1 MTTHV
6 TLEDAL
12 SNVDLLEELPLPDQ
26 QPCIEPPPSSI
37 MYQANFDTNFEDRN
51 AFVTGIARYIEQA
64 TVHSSMNE
72 MLEEGHEYAVML
84 YTWRS
89 CSRAI
94 PQVKCNEQPNRVEI
108 YEKTVEV
115 LEPEVTKLMKFMY
128 FQRKAIERF
137 CSEVKRLCHA
147 ERRKDFVSEA
157 YLLTLGKFINM
168 FAVLDELKNMKCSVK
183 NDHSAYKRAAQFLRK
198 MADPQSIQESQNL
211 SMFLANHNR
220 ITQCLHQQLEVIP
233 GYEELLADIVN
244 ICVDYYENKMYLTPS
259 EKHMLLKVMGF
270 GLYLMDGNVSNIYKL
285 DAKKRINLSKID
297 KFFKLQVVPLFGD
310 MQIELSRYI
319 ETSAHYEE
327 NKSKWTCTQSSISP
341 QYNLCEQMVQ
351 IREDHIRFIS
361 ELARY
366 SNSEVVTGSG
376 LDSQK
381 SDEEYRE
388 LFDLALRGLQL
399 LSKWSTHVMEVY
411 SWKLVHPTD
420 KFCNK
425 DCPGTAE
432 EYERAT
438 RYNYTSEEKFAL
450 VEVIAMIKGL
460 QVLMG
465 RMESVFN
472 QAIRNT
478 IYAALQD
485 FAQMTLREPLRQAVR
500 KKKNVL
506 ISVLQAIRKTVCDW
520 EGAREPPNDPCLR
533 GEKDPKGGFDIKVPR
548 RAVGPSSTQLY
559 MVRTMLESLIAD
571 KSGSKK
577 TLRSSLDGP
586 IVVAIEDFHKQ
597 SFFFTHLLNFSE
609 ALQQCCDLSQLWF
622 REFFLELTMGRRIQ
636 FPIEM
641 SMPWILT
648 DHILETKEPSMMEYV
663 LYPLDLYN
671 DSGYYALTKFKK
683 QFLYDEIEAEV
694 NLCFD
699 QFVYKLADQIFAYYK
714 AMAGSVLLDKRF
726 RAECKNYGVIIP
738 YPPSNRYET
747 LLKQRHVQL
756 LGRSIDLNRLITQR
770 ISAAMYKSLDH
781 AISRF
786 ESEDLTSIVELEWL
800 LEINRLTHR
809 LLSKHMT
816 LDSFDAMFREAN
828 HNVSAP
834 YGRIT
839 LHVFWELNFDF
850 LPNYCYNGSTNRFVR
865 TAIPFTQ
872 EPQRDKPANV
882 QPYYLYGSKPLNIAY
897 SHIYSSYRNFVGPPH
912 FKTICRLLGYQGIA
926 VVMEELLKIVKSL
939 LQGTILQYVKTLIE
953 VMPKICRLPRH
964 EYGSPGILEF
974 FHHQLKDIIE
984 YAELKTDV
992 FQSLREVG
1000 NAILFCLLIE
1010 QALSQEEVC
1019 DLLHAAPFQNILP
1032 RVYIKE
1038 GERLEVRMKRLEAKY
1053 APLHLVPLIERLGTP
1068 QQIAIAREG
1077 DLLTKERLCCGL
1089 SMFEVILTRIRSFLQ
1104 DGVWRGPPPTNGVM
1118 HVDECMEFH
1127 RLWSAMQ
1134 FVYCIPVGTHEF
1146 TAEQCFGDGLN
1157 WAGCA
1162 IIVLLGQQRRFDLF
1176 DFCYHLLKV
1185 QRQDGKD
1192 EIIKNVPLKKMAD
1205 RIRKYQILNN
1215 EIFAILNKYMKAV
1228 ETDSSTV
1235 EHVRCFQ
1242 PPIHQSLATT
1252 CCAPPPGAYEIKP
1265 GDLRG
1270 AASFDKSD
1278 RFRHVKA
1285 AALPPPSPSRNALM
1299 SPVRRTL
1306 SVDGLVEG
1314 SSVKKEKN
1322 IMTTEKRQQ
1331 KLLEKEIRSLLHQR
1345 GEQDRRLLA
1354 LEEELK
1360 KVEAKLLAAVRE
1372 KTGLTANITTLDRQR
1387 AELKKVNEF
1396 LKNKVSADTT
1406 KKRINSLT
1414 MELMEARNTLDVK
1427 NKELSVLQ
1435 INTEGQMKVLETD
1448 LQAAR
1453 VTVAALKDRNKDL
1466 EDLHQV
1472 TKTQNE
1478 ELENENTRLHAVIRE
1493 LKEEIKVL
1501 QGYLDTANDQIQDLR
1516 LKLQEKTQ
1524 ENTVASSQVEKVKQL
1539 ETELEQRTSELEIT
1553 QEVLRQK
1560 EEEAQKFQQEL
1571 QVSKDALVEVE
1582 KRLEDQELE
1591 LKSSQKLVG
1600 DMEEQMKAANQEVQD
1615 SQATVRQQEAELA
1628 RLREVLRRTE
1638 KELDERVAHLEQRYL
1653 FAEEERSKTQEQGLR
1668 RVEELKM
1675 ELALLRE
1682 AKREEEKIQIQLKQ
1696 EHSTL
1701 SEELMKEKAL
1711 VDSLSVLVEQER
1723 EESEERLGQLREEM
1737 EEVLGELTMLEEQEQ
1752 GRQEACQRLQE
1763 ANNELEGQLSAT
1775 RALLESKNNDVAALK
1790 EEHLADTRKLQEA
1803 HTSSLSKM
1811 ADIVSELESAKEALK
1826 GADERQ
1832 KALEAEVERVTQQMK
1847 EEMDKVV
1854 QQKEEEINKVR
1865 EGLEEHQERQL
1876 AEAKAR
1882 EENSRML
1889 LEVQTHLALKDEE
1902 MKATEAVIIRLQQEL
1917 QQQTKEREETLG
1929 QLEEQREL
1937 KDESRLALE
1946 KQLNMAEQ
1954 DKNRLQSRLDEV
1966 EQEGL
1971 SFQAQLDLME
1981 ERTQALQHEL
1991 EEQRQ
1996 DRRALQEQVEVL
2008 AQEKVTMQWELE
2020 EQRQELQRQITEA
2033 REESSPRSET
2043 KHWRKQYEEL
2053 FAKVKPF
2060 QEQLN
2065 AFAAERN
2072 ALLNENGANQEE
2084 LNKLSDA
2091 YARLLGHQNQ
2101 KQKIKHVMKLKD
2113 ENISLKQEVAKLRS
2127 QVSRQ
2132 KSDLEQLN
2140 SKLPGAPRR

>member
-12 SNVDLLEELPLPDQ
+12 SNVSVGGAALDLLEELPLPDQ

-137 CSEVKRLCHA
+137 CGEVKRLCHA

-220 ITQCLHQQLEVIP
+220 ITQCLQQQLEVIP

-244 ICVDYYENKMYLTPS
+244 ISVDYYENKMYLTPS

-285 DAKKRINLSKID
+285 DAKKRINLGKID

-351 IREDHIRFIS
+351 IRDDHIRFIS

-376 LDSQK
+376 LDSHK

-506 ISVLQAIRKTVCDW
+506 ISVLQAIRKTICDW

-586 IVVAIEDFHKQ
+586 IVLAIEDFHKH

-609 ALQQCCDLSQLWF
+609 ALQHCCDLSQLWF

-714 AMAGSVLLDKRF
+714 AMSGSVLLDKRF

-756 LGRSIDLNRLITQR
+756 LGRSIDLNRLVTQR
-770 ISAAMYKSLDH
+770 I
-781 AISRF
+781 
-786 ESEDLTSIVELEWL
+786 
-800 LEINRLTHR
+800 
-809 LLSKHMT
+809 
-816 LDSFDAMFREAN
+816 
-828 HNVSAP
+828 
-834 YGRIT
+834 
-839 LHVFWELNFDF
+839 
-850 LPNYCYNGSTNRFVR
+850 
-865 TAIPFTQ
+865 
-872 EPQRDKPANV
+872 
-882 QPYYLYGSKPLNIAY
+882 
-897 SHIYSSYRNFVGPPH
+897 
-912 FKTICRLLGYQGIA
+912 
-926 VVMEELLKIVKSL
+926 

-1104 DGVWRGPPPTNGVM
+1104 DAVWRGPPPTNGVM

-1157 WAGCA
+1157 WAGCS

-1252 CCAPPPGAYEIKP
+1252 C
-1265 GDLRG
+1265 
-1270 AASFDKSD
+1270 
-1278 RFRHVKA
+1278 
-1285 AALPPPSPSRNALM
+1285 
-1299 SPVRRTL
+1299 
-1306 SVDGLVEG
+1306 
-1314 SSVKKEKN
+1314 
-1322 IMTTEKRQQ
+1322 
-1331 KLLEKEIRSLLHQR
+1331 
-1345 GEQDRRLLA
+1345 
-1354 LEEELK
+1354 
-1360 KVEAKLLAAVRE
+1360 
-1372 KTGLTANITTLDRQR
+1372 
-1387 AELKKVNEF
+1387 
-1396 LKNKVSADTT
+1396 
-1406 KKRINSLT
+1406 
-1414 MELMEARNTLDVK
+1414 
-1427 NKELSVLQ
+1427 
-1435 INTEGQMKVLETD
+1435 
-1448 LQAAR
+1448 
-1453 VTVAALKDRNKDL
+1453 
-1466 EDLHQV
+1466 
-1472 TKTQNE
+1472 
-1478 ELENENTRLHAVIRE
+1478 
-1493 LKEEIKVL
+1493 
-1501 QGYLDTANDQIQDLR
+1501 
-1516 LKLQEKTQ
+1516 
-1524 ENTVASSQVEKVKQL
+1524 
-1539 ETELEQRTSELEIT
+1539 
-1553 QEVLRQK
+1553 
-1560 EEEAQKFQQEL
+1560 
-1571 QVSKDALVEVE
+1571 
-1582 KRLEDQELE
+1582 
-1591 LKSSQKLVG
+1591 
-1600 DMEEQMKAANQEVQD
+1600 
-1615 SQATVRQQEAELA
+1615 
-1628 RLREVLRRTE
+1628 
-1638 KELDERVAHLEQRYL
+1638 
-1653 FAEEERSKTQEQGLR
+1653 
-1668 RVEELKM
+1668 
-1675 ELALLRE
+1675 
-1682 AKREEEKIQIQLKQ
+1682 
-1696 EHSTL
+1696 
-1701 SEELMKEKAL
+1701 
-1711 VDSLSVLVEQER
+1711 
-1723 EESEERLGQLREEM
+1723 
-1737 EEVLGELTMLEEQEQ
+1737 
-1752 GRQEACQRLQE
+1752 
-1763 ANNELEGQLSAT
+1763 
-1775 RALLESKNNDVAALK
+1775 
-1790 EEHLADTRKLQEA
+1790 
-1803 HTSSLSKM
+1803 
-1811 ADIVSELESAKEALK
+1811 
-1826 GADERQ
+1826 
-1832 KALEAEVERVTQQMK
+1832 
-1847 EEMDKVV
+1847 
-1854 QQKEEEINKVR
+1854 
-1865 EGLEEHQERQL
+1865 
-1876 AEAKAR
+1876 
-1882 EENSRML
+1882 
-1889 LEVQTHLALKDEE
+1889 
-1902 MKATEAVIIRLQQEL
+1902 
-1917 QQQTKEREETLG
+1917 
-1929 QLEEQREL
+1929 
-1937 KDESRLALE
+1937 
-1946 KQLNMAEQ
+1946 
-1954 DKNRLQSRLDEV
+1954 
-1966 EQEGL
+1966 
-1971 SFQAQLDLME
+1971 
-1981 ERTQALQHEL
+1981 
-1991 EEQRQ
+1991 
-1996 DRRALQEQVEVL
+1996 
-2008 AQEKVTMQWELE
+2008 
-2020 EQRQELQRQITEA
+2020 
-2033 REESSPRSET
+2033 
-2043 KHWRKQYEEL
+2043 
-2053 FAKVKPF
+2053 
-2060 QEQLN
+2060 
-2065 AFAAERN
+2065 
-2072 ALLNENGANQEE
+2072 
-2084 LNKLSDA
+2084 
-2091 YARLLGHQNQ
+2091 
-2101 KQKIKHVMKLKD
+2101 
-2113 ENISLKQEVAKLRS
+2113 
-2127 QVSRQ
+2127 
-2132 KSDLEQLN
+2132 
-2140 SKLPGAPRR
+2140 

>member
-1 MTTHV
+1 MWYLIKDRATEEVAEMEPESVSTNPPVLLTVLFTSVTMFPRVILKGTMIKKSQQKKRTSPCNYKERFFVLDTQDLKYSERRPGKKPMMKGCIELSRIKCVEIVCTDVPIPCNYKYPFQVFHGNHYLYIFAPDNDCRQRWVRALKEASKKPLPQLPDPEMELHDTNQRMVIALQDYTPQRADDLPLRKDQEYLLFNSSHPEWWAVQDNQGNTGFVPSTYVAEKSGNNFERFDGLIVVNLFSHRWYNKNVTRGEAEVLLMNEGKEGAFMVRESRQAGIYTVSVFTKAPGSNGEKNPRVKHYLIRQTETGEGAFYLAEKYLFSTIPELIHYHQHNAAGMTTRLRHPV
-6 TLEDAL
+6 SVNGRCSQDTVHPTEDYLRDRKGRLSQDIMLGMCLDVSEGMAYLESSNFIHRDLAARNCLVARNHEVKVSDFGMTRFVLDDQYTSSQCSKFPVKWSAPEVIKFCKFSSKSDVWSFGVLMWEVYNEGRLPYENRSNSEVVESLNTGLRLLKPRLAPNAIYLLMEWCWKEVGTGGKPDDRPSFALLLHELASLSEIRREAAMFASFLSAAWPLAFSARVALSLAVNIKLIIGAVSPVCQDAL

-460 QVLMG
+460 Q
-465 RMESVFN
+465 
-472 QAIRNT
+472 AIRNT

-850 LPNYCYNGSTNRFVR
+850 LPNYCYNGSTNRLTLFLYV
-865 TAIPFTQ
+865 FLS
-872 EPQRDKPANV
+872 PQ
-882 QPYYLYGSKPLNIAY
+882 PLNIAY

-1235 EHVRCFQ
+1235 EHVRYYHNDS
-1242 PPIHQSLATT
+1242 P
-1252 CCAPPPGAYEIKP
+1252 
-1265 GDLRG
+1265 LR
-1270 AASFDKSD
+1270 FEN
-1278 RFRHVKA
+1278 
-1285 AALPPPSPSRNALM
+1285 P
-1299 SPVRRTL
+1299 
-1306 SVDGLVEG
+1306 
-1314 SSVKKEKN
+1314 
-1322 IMTTEKRQQ
+1322 
-1331 KLLEKEIRSLLHQR
+1331 
-1345 GEQDRRLLA
+1345 
-1354 LEEELK
+1354 
-1360 KVEAKLLAAVRE
+1360 
-1372 KTGLTANITTLDRQR
+1372 KTNP
-1387 AELKKVNEF
+1387 
-1396 LKNKVSADTT
+1396 
-1406 KKRINSLT
+1406 
-1414 MELMEARNTLDVK
+1414 
-1427 NKELSVLQ
+1427 
-1435 INTEGQMKVLETD
+1435 
-1448 LQAAR
+1448 
-1453 VTVAALKDRNKDL
+1453 
-1466 EDLHQV
+1466 
-1472 TKTQNE
+1472 
-1478 ELENENTRLHAVIRE
+1478 
-1493 LKEEIKVL
+1493 
-1501 QGYLDTANDQIQDLR
+1501 
-1516 LKLQEKTQ
+1516 LKL
-1524 ENTVASSQVEKVKQL
+1524 
-1539 ETELEQRTSELEIT
+1539 
-1553 QEVLRQK
+1553 
-1560 EEEAQKFQQEL
+1560 F
-1571 QVSKDALVEVE
+1571 
-1582 KRLEDQELE
+1582 
-1591 LKSSQKLVG
+1591 
-1600 DMEEQMKAANQEVQD
+1600 
-1615 SQATVRQQEAELA
+1615 
-1628 RLREVLRRTE
+1628 
-1638 KELDERVAHLEQRYL
+1638 
-1653 FAEEERSKTQEQGLR
+1653 
-1668 RVEELKM
+1668 
-1675 ELALLRE
+1675 
-1682 AKREEEKIQIQLKQ
+1682 
-1696 EHSTL
+1696 
-1701 SEELMKEKAL
+1701 
-1711 VDSLSVLVEQER
+1711 
-1723 EESEERLGQLREEM
+1723 
-1737 EEVLGELTMLEEQEQ
+1737 
-1752 GRQEACQRLQE
+1752 
-1763 ANNELEGQLSAT
+1763 
-1775 RALLESKNNDVAALK
+1775 
-1790 EEHLADTRKLQEA
+1790 
-1803 HTSSLSKM
+1803 LSK
-1811 ADIVSELESAKEALK
+1811 
-1826 GADERQ
+1826 
-1832 KALEAEVERVTQQMK
+1832 
-1847 EEMDKVV
+1847 
-1854 QQKEEEINKVR
+1854 
-1865 EGLEEHQERQL
+1865 
-1876 AEAKAR
+1876 
-1882 EENSRML
+1882 
-1889 LEVQTHLALKDEE
+1889 
-1902 MKATEAVIIRLQQEL
+1902 
-1917 QQQTKEREETLG
+1917 
-1929 QLEEQREL
+1929 
-1937 KDESRLALE
+1937 
-1946 KQLNMAEQ
+1946 
-1954 DKNRLQSRLDEV
+1954 
-1966 EQEGL
+1966 
-1971 SFQAQLDLME
+1971 
-1981 ERTQALQHEL
+1981 
-1991 EEQRQ
+1991 
-1996 DRRALQEQVEVL
+1996 
-2008 AQEKVTMQWELE
+2008 
-2020 EQRQELQRQITEA
+2020 
-2033 REESSPRSET
+2033 
-2043 KHWRKQYEEL
+2043 
-2053 FAKVKPF
+2053 
-2060 QEQLN
+2060 
-2065 AFAAERN
+2065 
-2072 ALLNENGANQEE
+2072 
-2084 LNKLSDA
+2084 
-2091 YARLLGHQNQ
+2091 
-2101 KQKIKHVMKLKD
+2101 
-2113 ENISLKQEVAKLRS
+2113 
-2127 QVSRQ
+2127 
-2132 KSDLEQLN
+2132 
-2140 SKLPGAPRR
+2140 

>member
-128 FQRKAIERF
+128 FQ
-137 CSEVKRLCHA
+137 
-147 ERRKDFVSEA
+147 
-157 YLLTLGKFINM
+157 
-168 FAVLDELKNMKCSVK
+168 
-183 NDHSAYKRAAQFLRK
+183 
-198 MADPQSIQESQNL
+198 
-211 SMFLANHNR
+211 
-220 ITQCLHQQLEVIP
+220 
-233 GYEELLADIVN
+233 
-244 ICVDYYENKMYLTPS
+244 
-259 EKHMLLKVMGF
+259 VMGF

-285 DAKKRINLSKID
+285 DAKKRINLGKID
-297 KFFKLQVVPLFGD
+297 KFFKQLQVVPLFGD
-310 MQIELSRYI
+310 MQIELARYI
-319 ETSAHYEE
+319 KTSAHYEE

-341 QYNLCEQMVQ
+341 QYNICEQMVQ
-351 IREDHIRFIS
+351 IRDDHIRFIS

-399 LSKWSTHVMEVY
+399 LSKWSAHVMELY

-438 RYNYTSEEKFAL
+438 RYNYTSEEKFAF

-485 FAQMTLREPLRQAVR
+485 FAQVTLREPLRQAVR

-506 ISVLQAIRKTVCDW
+506 ISVLQAIRKTICDW
-520 EGAREPPNDPCLR
+520 EGSREPPNDPCLR

-586 IVVAIEDFHKQ
+586 IVLAIEEFHKQ
-597 SFFFTHLLNFSE
+597 SFFFTHLLNIK

-663 LYPLDLYN
+663 VYPLDLYN
-671 DSGYYALTKFKK
+671 DSAYYALTKFKK

-770 ISAAMYKSLDH
+770 ISAAMYKSLDQ

-809 LLSKHMT
+809 LLCKHMT

-1089 SMFEVILTRIRSFLQ
+1089 SMFEVILTRIRSYLQ
-1104 DGVWRGPPPTNGVM
+1104 DPIWRGPPPTNGVM
-1118 HVDECMEFH
+1118 HVDECVEFH

-1134 FVYCIPVGTHEF
+1134 FVYCIPVGTNEF

-1157 WAGCA
+1157 WAGCSV
-1162 IIVLLGQQRRFDLF
+1162 IVLLGQQRRFDLF

-1215 EIFAILNKYMKAV
+1215 EIFAILNKYMKSV

-1252 CCAPPPGAYEIKP
+1252 C
-1265 GDLRG
+1265 
-1270 AASFDKSD
+1270 
-1278 RFRHVKA
+1278 
-1285 AALPPPSPSRNALM
+1285 
-1299 SPVRRTL
+1299 
-1306 SVDGLVEG
+1306 
-1314 SSVKKEKN
+1314 
-1322 IMTTEKRQQ
+1322 
-1331 KLLEKEIRSLLHQR
+1331 
-1345 GEQDRRLLA
+1345 
-1354 LEEELK
+1354 
-1360 KVEAKLLAAVRE
+1360 
-1372 KTGLTANITTLDRQR
+1372 
-1387 AELKKVNEF
+1387 
-1396 LKNKVSADTT
+1396 
-1406 KKRINSLT
+1406 
-1414 MELMEARNTLDVK
+1414 
-1427 NKELSVLQ
+1427 
-1435 INTEGQMKVLETD
+1435 
-1448 LQAAR
+1448 
-1453 VTVAALKDRNKDL
+1453 
-1466 EDLHQV
+1466 
-1472 TKTQNE
+1472 
-1478 ELENENTRLHAVIRE
+1478 
-1493 LKEEIKVL
+1493 
-1501 QGYLDTANDQIQDLR
+1501 
-1516 LKLQEKTQ
+1516 
-1524 ENTVASSQVEKVKQL
+1524 
-1539 ETELEQRTSELEIT
+1539 
-1553 QEVLRQK
+1553 
-1560 EEEAQKFQQEL
+1560 
-1571 QVSKDALVEVE
+1571 
-1582 KRLEDQELE
+1582 
-1591 LKSSQKLVG
+1591 
-1600 DMEEQMKAANQEVQD
+1600 
-1615 SQATVRQQEAELA
+1615 
-1628 RLREVLRRTE
+1628 
-1638 KELDERVAHLEQRYL
+1638 
-1653 FAEEERSKTQEQGLR
+1653 
-1668 RVEELKM
+1668 
-1675 ELALLRE
+1675 
-1682 AKREEEKIQIQLKQ
+1682 
-1696 EHSTL
+1696 
-1701 SEELMKEKAL
+1701 
-1711 VDSLSVLVEQER
+1711 
-1723 EESEERLGQLREEM
+1723 
-1737 EEVLGELTMLEEQEQ
+1737 
-1752 GRQEACQRLQE
+1752 
-1763 ANNELEGQLSAT
+1763 
-1775 RALLESKNNDVAALK
+1775 
-1790 EEHLADTRKLQEA
+1790 
-1803 HTSSLSKM
+1803 
-1811 ADIVSELESAKEALK
+1811 
-1826 GADERQ
+1826 
-1832 KALEAEVERVTQQMK
+1832 
-1847 EEMDKVV
+1847 
-1854 QQKEEEINKVR
+1854 
-1865 EGLEEHQERQL
+1865 
-1876 AEAKAR
+1876 
-1882 EENSRML
+1882 
-1889 LEVQTHLALKDEE
+1889 
-1902 MKATEAVIIRLQQEL
+1902 
-1917 QQQTKEREETLG
+1917 
-1929 QLEEQREL
+1929 
-1937 KDESRLALE
+1937 
-1946 KQLNMAEQ
+1946 
-1954 DKNRLQSRLDEV
+1954 
-1966 EQEGL
+1966 
-1971 SFQAQLDLME
+1971 
-1981 ERTQALQHEL
+1981 
-1991 EEQRQ
+1991 
-1996 DRRALQEQVEVL
+1996 
-2008 AQEKVTMQWELE
+2008 
-2020 EQRQELQRQITEA
+2020 
-2033 REESSPRSET
+2033 
-2043 KHWRKQYEEL
+2043 
-2053 FAKVKPF
+2053 
-2060 QEQLN
+2060 
-2065 AFAAERN
+2065 
-2072 ALLNENGANQEE
+2072 
-2084 LNKLSDA
+2084 
-2091 YARLLGHQNQ
+2091 
-2101 KQKIKHVMKLKD
+2101 
-2113 ENISLKQEVAKLRS
+2113 
-2127 QVSRQ
+2127 
-2132 KSDLEQLN
+2132 
-2140 SKLPGAPRR
+2140 

>member
-137 CSEVKRLCHA
+137 CGEVKRLCHA

-220 ITQCLHQQLEVIP
+220 ITQCLQQQLEVIP

-244 ICVDYYENKMYLTPS
+244 ISVDYYENKMYLTPS

-285 DAKKRINLSKID
+285 DAKKRINLGKID

-351 IREDHIRFIS
+351 IRDDHIRFIS

-376 LDSQK
+376 LDSHK

-506 ISVLQAIRKTVCDW
+506 ISVLQAIRKTICDW

-586 IVVAIEDFHKQ
+586 IVLAIEDFHKH

-609 ALQQCCDLSQLWF
+609 ALQHCCDLSQLWF

-714 AMAGSVLLDKRF
+714 AMSGSVLLDKRF

-747 LLKQRHVQL
+747 LLKQRHVQVGL
-756 LGRSIDLNRLITQR
+756 SYTTLGDHMSVIIWD
-770 ISAAMYKSLDH
+770 SPASCPASKKS
-781 AISRF
+781 
-786 ESEDLTSIVELEWL
+786 
-800 LEINRLTHR
+800 
-809 LLSKHMT
+809 
-816 LDSFDAMFREAN
+816 
-828 HNVSAP
+828 
-834 YGRIT
+834 
-839 LHVFWELNFDF
+839 
-850 LPNYCYNGSTNRFVR
+850 
-865 TAIPFTQ
+865 
-872 EPQRDKPANV
+872 
-882 QPYYLYGSKPLNIAY
+882 
-897 SHIYSSYRNFVGPPH
+897 
-912 FKTICRLLGYQGIA
+912 
-926 VVMEELLKIVKSL
+926 

-1104 DGVWRGPPPTNGVM
+1104 DAVWRGPPPTNGVM

-1157 WAGCA
+1157 WAGCS

-1185 QRQDGKD
+1185 QRQDSKD

-1252 CCAPPPGAYEIKP
+1252 C
-1265 GDLRG
+1265 
-1270 AASFDKSD
+1270 
-1278 RFRHVKA
+1278 
-1285 AALPPPSPSRNALM
+1285 
-1299 SPVRRTL
+1299 
-1306 SVDGLVEG
+1306 
-1314 SSVKKEKN
+1314 
-1322 IMTTEKRQQ
+1322 
-1331 KLLEKEIRSLLHQR
+1331 
-1345 GEQDRRLLA
+1345 
-1354 LEEELK
+1354 
-1360 KVEAKLLAAVRE
+1360 
-1372 KTGLTANITTLDRQR
+1372 
-1387 AELKKVNEF
+1387 
-1396 LKNKVSADTT
+1396 
-1406 KKRINSLT
+1406 
-1414 MELMEARNTLDVK
+1414 
-1427 NKELSVLQ
+1427 
-1435 INTEGQMKVLETD
+1435 
-1448 LQAAR
+1448 
-1453 VTVAALKDRNKDL
+1453 
-1466 EDLHQV
+1466 
-1472 TKTQNE
+1472 
-1478 ELENENTRLHAVIRE
+1478 
-1493 LKEEIKVL
+1493 
-1501 QGYLDTANDQIQDLR
+1501 
-1516 LKLQEKTQ
+1516 
-1524 ENTVASSQVEKVKQL
+1524 
-1539 ETELEQRTSELEIT
+1539 
-1553 QEVLRQK
+1553 
-1560 EEEAQKFQQEL
+1560 
-1571 QVSKDALVEVE
+1571 
-1582 KRLEDQELE
+1582 
-1591 LKSSQKLVG
+1591 
-1600 DMEEQMKAANQEVQD
+1600 
-1615 SQATVRQQEAELA
+1615 
-1628 RLREVLRRTE
+1628 
-1638 KELDERVAHLEQRYL
+1638 
-1653 FAEEERSKTQEQGLR
+1653 
-1668 RVEELKM
+1668 
-1675 ELALLRE
+1675 
-1682 AKREEEKIQIQLKQ
+1682 
-1696 EHSTL
+1696 
-1701 SEELMKEKAL
+1701 
-1711 VDSLSVLVEQER
+1711 
-1723 EESEERLGQLREEM
+1723 
-1737 EEVLGELTMLEEQEQ
+1737 
-1752 GRQEACQRLQE
+1752 
-1763 ANNELEGQLSAT
+1763 
-1775 RALLESKNNDVAALK
+1775 
-1790 EEHLADTRKLQEA
+1790 
-1803 HTSSLSKM
+1803 
-1811 ADIVSELESAKEALK
+1811 
-1826 GADERQ
+1826 
-1832 KALEAEVERVTQQMK
+1832 
-1847 EEMDKVV
+1847 
-1854 QQKEEEINKVR
+1854 
-1865 EGLEEHQERQL
+1865 
-1876 AEAKAR
+1876 
-1882 EENSRML
+1882 
-1889 LEVQTHLALKDEE
+1889 
-1902 MKATEAVIIRLQQEL
+1902 
-1917 QQQTKEREETLG
+1917 
-1929 QLEEQREL
+1929 
-1937 KDESRLALE
+1937 
-1946 KQLNMAEQ
+1946 
-1954 DKNRLQSRLDEV
+1954 
-1966 EQEGL
+1966 
-1971 SFQAQLDLME
+1971 
-1981 ERTQALQHEL
+1981 
-1991 EEQRQ
+1991 
-1996 DRRALQEQVEVL
+1996 
-2008 AQEKVTMQWELE
+2008 
-2020 EQRQELQRQITEA
+2020 
-2033 REESSPRSET
+2033 
-2043 KHWRKQYEEL
+2043 
-2053 FAKVKPF
+2053 
-2060 QEQLN
+2060 
-2065 AFAAERN
+2065 
-2072 ALLNENGANQEE
+2072 
-2084 LNKLSDA
+2084 
-2091 YARLLGHQNQ
+2091 
-2101 KQKIKHVMKLKD
+2101 
-2113 ENISLKQEVAKLRS
+2113 
-2127 QVSRQ
+2127 
-2132 KSDLEQLN
+2132 
-2140 SKLPGAPRR
+2140 